1 MDELVSPITKPSAG
15 KNSKRSSSFPQNKIC
30 SRPMNL
36 KILLEQTSY
45 EEAGNLLLRYGVG
58 TSSDC
63 VWKVEVTARKAGK
76 LIINGKAH
84 IVTIEGLY
92 LVPTFL
98 VFLIQVAN
106 LFYLMAQRSRLKI
119 EFYILS

>member
-45 EEAGNLLLRYGVG
+45 EEAGNLLLRYGVR
-58 TSSDC
+58 TSNGC
-63 VWKVEVTARKAGK
+63 VRKVQATAWKVGR
-76 LIINGKAH
+76 LNINGVWSM
-84 IVTIEGLY
+84 ICS
-92 LVPTFL
+92 
-98 VFLIQVAN
+98 VAKV
-106 LFYLMAQRSRLKI
+106 Q
-119 EFYILS
+119 